1 MYSFTITKLSLDICK
16 CMLFYFSHVREF
28 YMEVTEKLVK
38 KFPFSDTTLKTL
50 GFVDPDNRDQIDAE
64 SGNNHFLVH

>member
-1 MYSFTITKLSLDICK
+1 
-16 CMLFYFSHVREF
+16 
-28 YMEVTEKLVK
+28 MEVTEKLVK
-38 KFPFSDTTLKTL
+38 KFPFSDTTLNTL